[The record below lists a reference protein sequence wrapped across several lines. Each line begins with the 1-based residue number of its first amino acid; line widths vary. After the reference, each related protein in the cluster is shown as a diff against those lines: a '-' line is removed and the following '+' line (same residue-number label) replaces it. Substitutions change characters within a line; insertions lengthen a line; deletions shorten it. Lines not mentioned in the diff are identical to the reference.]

1 MEERQPEKMRR
12 SVLVAFALVVTT
24 GIILALSTV
33 VDVPVEIALVAALG
47 FLLSAVAVGVLVTQE
62 ARQDSVSFLT
72 AMGRGAKASLRWVWA
87 FLP

>member
-1 MEERQPEKMRR
+1 MRP

-24 GIILALSTV
+24 GIMLALSTV

-62 ARQDSVSFLT
+62 ARQDGVSFLT
-72 AMGRGAKASLRWVWA
+72 AMRRGAKASLRWVWV